1 MQSRNDGERYL
12 DGEEDGDDNDQHHRR
27 RVCVPLTA
35 IAALL
40 CEAEDGHSPV
50 TKLQMYIQI
59 LL

>member
-1 MQSRNDGERYL
+1 MQSRYDGERDL

-27 RVCVPLTA
+27 RVRVPLTT

-50 TKLQMYIQI
+50 TKLQM
-59 LL
+59 

>member
-1 MQSRNDGERYL
+1 MQSRYDGERDL

-27 RVCVPLTA
+27 RVRVPLTT

-50 TKLQMYIQI
+50 TKLQI
-59 LL
+59 

>member
-1 MQSRNDGERYL
+1 MQSRNDRERDL
-12 DGEEDGDDNDQHHRR
+12 DGEEDGDDNDQHHRC
-27 RVCVPLTA
+27 RVRVPLTTVT
-35 IAALL
+35 ALL